1 LDERQRAALF
11 ARWPAPPLD
20 FMNIESLQSQL
31 GRMQMPSA
39 EHTELAPGVA

>member
-31 GRMQMPSA
+31 GRMQMPFA